1 LSVAATGWKEK
12 VMSKV
17 VVDVGMSLDGFVA
30 GPNGGP
36 QNALGD
42 GGDEIHRWVYD
53 LESWRERQN
62 LAGGQSSPDAEVV
75 DESFANVGAHVMGR
89 RMFDEG
95 EVGWPDPPPFRTPVF
110 VLTHHSRDPWPR
122 QGGTTFTF
130 VTDGIESALEQAKE
144 AADDRDVRIAGG
156 ANIIQ
161 QFLEA
166 GLVDEVQIHLAP
178 VLLGDGMRL
187 FDRVDPERLALE
199 VARVIDSPRVTHLR
213 YDVKK
218 EKRD

>member
-1 LSVAATGWKEK
+1 MNRSRTSGLTLW
-12 VMSKV
+12 
-17 VVDVGMSLDGFVA
+17 
-30 GPNGGP
+30 
-36 QNALGD
+36 
-42 GGDEIHRWVYD
+42 
-53 LESWRERQN
+53 
-62 LAGGQSSPDAEVV
+62 
-75 DESFANVGAHVMGR
+75 VGACSTKGKWDGR
-89 RMFDEG
+89 IL
-95 EVGWPDPPPFRTPVF
+95 PPFRTPVF

-178 VLLGDGMRL
+178 VLLGGGIRL

>member
-1 LSVAATGWKEK
+1 
-12 VMSKV
+12 MSKV

-62 LAGGQSSPDAEVV
+62 LAGGQSSSDAEVF

-95 EVGWPDPPPFRTPVF
+95 EVGWPDPPPVSHTGVRPHPPFEGPLAQAGRHDIHVR
-110 VLTHHSRDPWPR
+110 HRRPR
-122 QGGTTFTF
+122 
-130 VTDGIESALEQAKE
+130 
-144 AADDRDVRIAGG
+144 
-156 ANIIQ
+156 
-161 QFLEA
+161 
-166 GLVDEVQIHLAP
+166 
-178 VLLGDGMRL
+178 
-187 FDRVDPERLALE
+187 ERLGAGE
-199 VARVIDSPRVTHLR
+199 GGRGR
-213 YDVKK
+213 
-218 EKRD
+218 